1 MLVLGL
7 DVGGSTIKSGLVTSV
22 GLLSELLRT
31 DTPQN
36 DPTAVATI
44 EVLRKLVSDYRAKA
58 EIQAV
63 GLSIPGITDSELGMS
78 IFSGTLGWRNL
89 PLQQMLQDK
98 IGIPVF
104 LVHDVTAGGLAELV
118 VGAAKGL
125 DSAAVIAIG
134 TGLAVSLILDGK
146 VYHPH
151 ASVGELGHVPTR
163 NQRPCVCGRFGCLE
177 MTVSGGAL
185 ARNYL
190 AESGQSLPAHEII
203 ELALAKDRVAEKLW
217 DEFLDELGFACHYL
231 SSLLGPEVIV
241 IAGGFGYLENK
252 IVLPLQHYLNEAL
265 SIQRVPRVA
274 VSKLEGT
281 SGCIGAALHA
291 FERLSAS

>member
-7 DVGGSTIKSGLVTSV
+7 DVGGSTIKSGLVSSS
-22 GLLSELLRT
+22 GELSEILRT
-31 DTPQN
+31 QTPN
-36 DPTAVATI
+36 DDPDALKTI
-44 EVLRKLVSDYRAKA
+44 QVLAQLVSDYQAKA
-58 EIQAV
+58 DIGAV
-63 GLSIPGITDSELGMS
+63 GLSIPGITDSELGIS

-89 PLQQMLQDK
+89 PLQQMLSDE
-98 IGIPVF
+98 IGVPVF
-104 LVHDVTAGGLAELV
+104 LVHDVTAGGLAELK
-118 VGAAKGL
+118 VGEAKGV

-163 NQRPCVCGRFGCLE
+163 NQRPCVCGKVGCLE

-185 ARNYL
+185 SRNYL
-190 AESGQSLPAHEII
+190 AESGKQLAAHEII
-203 ELALAKDRVAEKLW
+203 ELALSKDPVAMNLW
-217 DEFLDELGFACHYL
+217 GEFLDELGFACHHI

-241 IAGGFGYLENK
+241 IAGGFGYLEDK
-252 IVLPLQHYLNEAL
+252 IVIPLQNYLESAL
-265 SIQRVPRVA
+265 SIQRVPRVL

-281 SGCIGAALHA
+281 SGCIGAGLNA
-291 FERLSAS
+291 FQKLESM